1 MLHFVIVRKQKL
13 SNKPKHFIPNILTLT
28 NMFLGFLSIGLILQ
42 GDPLKAG
49 ILIII
54 AAVLDVFD
62 GKIARFLGIASR
74 FGAEFDSMADTISFC
89 VVPSILIHSLY
100 VDGLHPLLGSAIS
113 FLPLMC
119 GTIRLARFNIDQE
132 KGISRNYTI
141 GLTTPIAT
149 ITLFSYL
156 FFNYEANGNYGD
168 PRTAII
174 LSALVSFL
182 MISPIH
188 FVKFPLLTFKSGKT
202 NSIILTV
209 FILSVIGIIWFRGLF
224 LLPLTILFISWNIVF
239 WLLQTNNNGI
249 RIKN

>member
-1 MLHFVIVRKQKL
+1 MKKL
-13 SNKPKHFIPNILTLT
+13 SLRSLIPNLFTFISLTLGLT
-28 NMFLGFLSIGLILQ
+28 ALKFAIENKWQIAVSLVVFASFLDNI
-42 GDPLKAG
+42 
-49 ILIII
+49 
-54 AAVLDVFD
+54 D

-100 VDGLHPLLGSAIS
+100 VDGLHPLLGSGIS

-156 FFNYEANGNYGD
+156 FFNYESNGNYGD

-174 LSALVSFL
+174 LLALVSFL

-209 FILSVIGIIWFRGLF
+209 FILSAIGIIWFRGLL
-224 LLPLTILFISWNIVF
+224 LLPITILFISWNIVF